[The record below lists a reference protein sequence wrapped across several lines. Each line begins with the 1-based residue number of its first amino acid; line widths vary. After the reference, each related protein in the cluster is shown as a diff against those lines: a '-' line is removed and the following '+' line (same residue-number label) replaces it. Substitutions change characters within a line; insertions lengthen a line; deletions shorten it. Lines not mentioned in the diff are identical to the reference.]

1 MPVMSATNAKRKY
14 RQYSQE
20 YQILFGFV
28 PSFTKE
34 AVPMCLLCEKTF
46 CNDAMKPA
54 MVTDDL
60 ERIHS
65 DKDKGLG
72 C

>member
-1 MPVMSATNAKRKY
+1 MPVMSTTNAKRKY

-20 YQILFGFV
+20 YQKKIYLV
-28 PSFTKE
+28 PSLTKE

-54 MVTDDL
+54 MMTDDL

-65 DKDKGLG
+65 DKDKGL
-72 C
+72 